1 MTRVLVEETN
11 LSNIAN
17 AIREKTNTTNTFKP
31 SEMSEAISGIT
42 TNENLSS
49 ELNSQNELLNN
60 QETTIDNIIDAL
72 ADKVSED
79 LTVELTAQDTLIDT
93 QETSIND
100 IIEALNGK
108 AGSTGGA
115 SGDIWIVENE
125 LYINVKKYRDISEY
139 FNSNFT
145 FPFNVN
151 VEDGDSFSSL
161 GSITVTEE
169 TDIIV
174 IDLTPYIDYEKLWM
188 GSSHG
193 MFNLML
199 EKIGE
204 EYIVSNMGFTLSS
217 GNG

>member
-1 MTRVLVEETN
+1 MANVLVEETS
-11 LSNIAN
+11 LQNIAN
-17 AIREKTNTTNTFKP
+17 SIREKIGSEDTYKP
-31 SEMSEAISGIT
+31 SEMASAISNIT
-42 TNENLSS
+42 T
-49 ELNSQNELLNN
+49 
-60 QETTIDNIIDAL
+60 
-72 ADKVSED
+72 KED
-79 LTVELTAQDTLIDT
+79 LSTELTAQDTLIDT

-100 IIEALNGK
+100 IMDALNGK